1 MNLDHIV
8 DSTEVLETTTDIM
21 AAYITRNKLSV
32 DEMCSTIGNV
42 YKAVYGLSRTSRVLS
57 YKELLNGGVANEG

>member
-8 DSTEVLETTTDIM
+8 DGTEVLETTTDII
-21 AAYITRNKLSV
+21 AAYITRNKVSV

-42 YKAVYGLSRTSRVLS
+42 YKAVYGLSRSNRALT
-57 YKELLNGGVANEG
+57 YKELLNGGVVSEG